1 MGIIIKEIKIPDDSY
16 SFISDKG
23 EKEYILKNLSK
34 INIFVGEN
42 NSGKSRF
49 LRSIVK
55 KRDFEFLPDNEDFNK
70 INKEIKALKMN
81 FDNFLFGCQF
91 NVDVKIPDL
100 NKILPKINEAD
111 FLINYGEYFQPIL
124 DLKELF
130 EKLKLNDNPIGS
142 YKTKMS
148 SFSTRTYSTSFKEI
162 VKKLE
167 EIMETTFDLDK
178 PLKDVKLDYK
188 FNKLYV
194 PILRGLR
201 PLSSNSDDLYGERTR
216 LDYFRDYLMNYS
228 FNSLEESDVNVFTG
242 LGAYQTVNKF
252 SRGNPQNRK
261 LLEDFKNY
269 ISTNFFDGQTVE
281 ITATLDE
288 NEQEDVL
295 SIKIGDENEKPIY
308 DLGDGIQSIIILTLQ
323 LFLNKNENILV
334 FIEEPEQLL
343 HPGLQRKLI
352 ETFLCEEGFEN
363 FQFFFTT
370 HSNHFLDITLDFNDI
385 SIFTVKKELDNS
397 DSEEKVP
404 SFTIENLSEGDT
416 SALELLGVR
425 NSSVFL
431 SNCTLWVEG
440 ITDRQYLRHY
450 LKLYAEEHENDLD
463 FKEDYHYS
471 YVEYGGNNITHWS
484 FLDKE
489 KKPINVEKLCG
500 RLFLLADKDQGKDK
514 RHKQL
519 KETLK
524 ERYYPLKCREIENLV
539 FKDVLL
545 KIVKDYEGINE
556 DESSDNINE
565 DFKYVDYKNNLL
577 GRFIEKKI
585 IVDKNKMKRKSYMAK
600 SGTIKDKIG
609 FLNKAVTYIQK
620 WDDLSPEAQEITEKV
635 YNFIKEHNS

>member
-1 MGIIIKEIKIPDDSY
+1 MSTTIKEIKIPDENY

-23 EKEYILKNLSK
+23 EKEDILKNLSK

-42 NSGKSRF
+42 NSGKSRL

-55 KRDFEFLPDNEDFNK
+55 EKYFKFISNNEDFNK
-70 INKEIKALKMN
+70 INEKIESLKVN
-81 FDNFLFGCQF
+81 FGNFFSNCQF
-91 NVDVKIPDL
+91 NIDSKIPDL
-100 NKILPKINEAD
+100 NPTLSKINKVE
-111 FLINYGEYFQPIL
+111 FLSNGVEYFKPIL
-124 DLKELF
+124 ELKELL
-130 EKLKLNDNPIGS
+130 EKLKSNNDQIGN
-142 YKTKMS
+142 YKKKLS
-148 SFSTRTYSTSFKEI
+148 SFSTTTYTISFSGVGEA
-162 VKKLE
+162 LTE
-167 EIMETTFDLDK
+167 TMEKTFNLDK
-178 PLKDVKLDYK
+178 PLEDVVIDYNFK
-188 FNKLYV
+188 KIYI

-201 PLSSNSDDLYGERTR
+201 PLQGNNDDFYEARTKD
-216 LDYFRDYLMNYS
+216 DYFNPSMN
-228 FNSLEESDVNVFTG
+228 DDKRIIFTG
-242 LGAYQTVNKF
+242 LSAYNTINLY
-252 SRGNPQNRK
+252 SRLNPQKRR
-261 LLEDFKNY
+261 LLEDFKEY
-269 ISTNFFDGQTVE
+269 LSYNFFDGQKIE
-281 ITATLDE
+281 ITAAVDE
-288 NEQEDVL
+288 NGVENVL
-295 SIKIGDENEKPIY
+295 AVKIGDEHEKPIY

-323 LFLNKNENILV
+323 LFLHKNEDLLIFL
-334 FIEEPEQLL
+334 EEPEQLL

-352 ETFLCEEGFEN
+352 ETFLHEKGFEN

-440 ITDRQYLRHY
+440 ITDRHYLRHY
-450 LKLYAEEHENDLD
+450 LELYAKEHENDSGFED

-489 KKPINVEKLCG
+489 EKPINVEKLCG

-524 ERYYPLKCREIENLV
+524 ERYYSLKCREIENLV
-539 FKDVLL
+539 SPDVLL
-545 KIVKDYEGINE
+545 KIVKDYEGIND

-565 DFKYVDYKNNLL
+565 DFKYADYKNNLL

-585 IVDKNKMKRKSYMAK
+585 ILDKNKMKRKSYMAK
-600 SGTIKDKIG
+600 SGTIKDKNG
-609 FLNKAVTYIQK
+609 FLDKAKKYIQK
-620 WDDLSPEAQEITEKV
+620 WDDLSLEAQEITEKA
-635 YNFIKEHNS
+635 YSFIKEHNS